1 MISRTRSLRSVVVV
15 AAAAGALLLP
25 AAASAG
31 PLVASAPDCDGQALS
46 QPFTPWADVAS
57 YTLNDG
63 GAFEGGRSAWLL
75 DNASV
80 SDGNEPFFATAAT
93 DSHSLTIADGGSA
106 VSAPICVGIEHPDI
120 RFFAKAANPV
130 AGLKVE
136 VLFETA
142 RGDIVSAPIGSVTG
156 SKGWAPTAPMPIA
169 ANLLALIPGEHTPV
183 AFRFSAR
190 GGSFQIDDLYVDPY
204 RSW

>member
-1 MISRTRSLRSVVVV
+1 MPSTPSLRIIALAACT
-15 AAAAGALLLP
+15 AAALIAP

-31 PLVASAPDCDGQALS
+31 ALVASAPDCDKQALS

-63 GAFEGGRSAWLL
+63 GAFEDRAKGWQLSGAEITP
-75 DNASV
+75 
-80 SDGNEPFFATAAT
+80 GNEPFYVT
-93 DSHSLTIADGGSA
+93 DARDSRSLSIADGGSA
-106 VSAPICVGIEHPDI
+106 VSAPICVGVEHPDI
-120 RFFAKAANPV
+120 RFFAKAGGTLASVN
-130 AGLKVE
+130 VE

-142 RGDIVSAPIGSVTG
+142 GGDVVSAPIGTASGTR
-156 SKGWAPTAPMPIA
+156 WAPTAPMPIV
-169 ANLLALIPGEHTPV
+169 ANLLTLMPGDHTPV

-190 GGSFQIDDLYVDPY
+190 GGSVQIDDLYVDPY